1 MMRKFYRNRHTSFLQ
16 ALVAQKAKKEQDEK
30 AIKDKE
36 EKRKQKVTQKVI
48 GDGSRIKP
56 KLYDPRAPI
65 EEPDLFIPVPPV
77 LAALSKNQLGSTSKS
92 TTTATQ
98 SKQSRSIRRGNSVS
112 SLSQAEKAYNDATP
126 TGRNLGSRGSS
137 RAGSSRG
144 DSAKKAANRSAQ
156 NFSRGRTLTPM
167 MSGGKAA
174 AAKQ

>member
-1 MMRKFYRNRHTSFLQ
+1 MAVEAVDEDDEKTLEEKAEEKKKVDMMRKFYRNRHASFLQ

-36 EKRKQKVTQKVI
+36 DKRKQKVTQKVI

-77 LAALSKNQLGSTSKS
+77 LAALNKNQLGSTSKS
-92 TTTATQ
+92 TTTASQ

-112 SLSQAEKAYNDATP
+112 SLS
-126 TGRNLGSRGSS
+126 
-137 RAGSSRG
+137 
-144 DSAKKAANRSAQ
+144 
-156 NFSRGRTLTPM
+156 
-167 MSGGKAA
+167 
-174 AAKQ
+174 